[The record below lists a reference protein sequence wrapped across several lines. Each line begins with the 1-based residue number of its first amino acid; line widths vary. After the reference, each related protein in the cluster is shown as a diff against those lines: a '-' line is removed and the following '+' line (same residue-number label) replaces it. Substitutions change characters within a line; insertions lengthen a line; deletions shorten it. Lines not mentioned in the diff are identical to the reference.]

1 MPDYKLK
8 NGSIL
13 SEEDL
18 LELAQDNGMTLEEFL
33 EANKDSF
40 ENIEGQEDPTLGLN
54 ERRYINLPGGKTV
67 YEDDYMSTTAG
78 KTVKYPKTTRQP
90 AREVTFPGTFEE
102 YAAMPGIEQQI
113 QIEDLSLAADL
124 GTITKPEDRISKAK
138 KEAQAASD
146 AVTID
151 TIPIDQVADKYFGI
165 QFAPKKII
173 QVQTG
178 GIDGRTMMPQSVV
191 DEDKLEEYLEDK
203 YPLYQQYKET
213 GSFDYKKNVP
223 ANILQE
229 IINENKDRSRQT
241 VIGRLSKEDQD
252 ILTTRVTDIEGSNAP
267 AYEIKRQ
274 QAKDEVI
281 YEREYGEELVA
292 PITRDGV
299 YYAPTSLNVL
309 EDERYKKLIG
319 FQKSKYKKDFESVQE
334 ILTPDFEEQLNAFEE
349 DQEKYINALNNLTT
363 DTPVEEINALFT
375 EGNRLMEL
383 SNLVQEVQYKASK
396 LSKQSENLELTDQ
409 EAAAL
414 VKDYSA
420 TNAIMHKL
428 EEAIIAPGAILGAKG
443 LKWLYNANY
452 LGQNEGTP
460 LWVSQLE
467 KTAIDY
473 NQYLREE
480 GQYKFPLPKI
490 SEDNST
496 TWEYTK
502 DLLIQNS
509 PSIGVQTLLAF
520 GPQMIPVTQGIYFVM
535 EGGGKIAEMEIA
547 QRTAQDSLNYID
559 GLLSSNDLSNVERAR
574 LLSERE
580 RYETALNY
588 DEWDKFIL
596 GTSYGAIAGYAER
609 IGNTFLFK
617 NLGKMG
623 RSIGTSKFEKLL
635 GYGRPARALA
645 RTTGIGVAVG
655 SQVGIEQI
663 EETATLL
670 GQNFM
675 DIAVLGENKSLFE
688 GLNKEFFINV
698 GVSTLAIQGGAVA
711 NNVKASLLSEST
723 TSRERREFAKMRQE
737 IFDLKSQMDDPRT
750 TPDQKRILE
759 DKIKQKQKRVAD
771 QYSVSLGTLSIL
783 SQEELD
789 ELGDI
794 NMRLREISRE
804 ANSLGVQ
811 DETGNYGKNRIKE
824 LNNQYNDL
832 LNQRDG
838 LLNEAKQRE
847 AGLDEDAYKNLNP
860 DQQFALGYYTFA
872 DNLAKNTK
880 GVKYRRLKGSESE
893 NAAEIEGILAND
905 KNLTQQQKNEL
916 ISAALLKVNGVNDYG
931 YAFVFDNVV
940 QGTIAN
946 ENASQFSR
954 MLASVSPLHE
964 IGHSFIK
971 AKGVIKNDKLVS
983 NNAERVTT
991 GLINY
996 LQQEKDSNNISEENY
1011 NKAIDRLNE
1020 YTELNEGQVDVD
1032 ELFQLITDLQNTGL
1046 LKKSG
1051 ISKIFGIK
1059 NLVNSV
1065 LKNFFGNNSTLFKID
1080 SVDAALDYIANYR
1093 EAVRRG
1099 TKIQL
1104 PPEEEKLLKKSLSSG
1119 NMVVM
1124 SESQLKKVKENLDK
1138 LGRDEDG
1145 KFDKDKF
1152 NPENP
1157 VILNALPGMIIAQAT
1172 KRAIKGLQFD
1182 MGELVQETLLQLILR
1197 KDIAKFDG
1205 TKNDSLYG
1213 YLNKFINWRIKDAFN
1228 ANPSIVTNFGE
1239 ASMEDLTAQFSQ
1251 EEAEDVVTRQEAEVK
1266 DVPRTPGLANTIS
1279 FANRL
1284 NKMQP
1289 GLINNE
1295 VRDNI
1300 FKALDKFLNT
1310 QEGINSIKLTTRLD
1324 WQKSD
1329 TNQATDNNGNK
1340 LFTNVFG
1347 EVITQREREALPAN
1361 EKEKFEALMNQKL
1374 TLQPEEQKAFREMLS
1389 KFLEQELTKYLQK
1402 EIIAPPRSPR
1412 FKNLVESSFELYKII
1427 PQQFLNDRIE
1437 SWIQPKLDENG
1448 KQMRETV
1455 ATAGEYGGAKGNPIF
1470 ERKKITKEEW
1480 ENYWLAPGKAAS
1492 SQGKLKERFAALIA
1506 QEYGKDLLIEF
1517 LNDENKLET
1526 FLSQQ
1531 KLPSINQLDNLG
1543 VQLVTAL
1550 QRDPGAFKVK
1560 YSLSSEYA
1568 GAVIANMDDLVKA
1581 SEKLFKSGKLNIT
1594 ELKKAFAKIFGNQLP
1609 QEAINGLAKLF
1620 RSQYK
1625 DRRKIAYNYKRIKAL
1640 DEEARVQSI
1649 KEALVYKGFGS
1660 FGKVLQFYHDQG
1672 VSITSYRT
1680 YGDERVLNDDL
1691 YFGSTNKQHVTNLV
1705 QDMLDNNVFT
1715 IEEVWQYLGDGLR
1728 SGTGSTV
1735 FENNQDLYDAF
1746 ETAFD
1751 EAGIILNKKTN
1762 KFEFKESKVEL
1773 SRVSV
1778 TQVINGRAMMKAVL
1792 QNQSTAYTTYQ
1803 QNAANARIQLE
1814 KIITRLE
1821 ARIANAKTKD
1831 DKEAILHSAAVF
1843 FVSQSGASNG
1853 LLRKIAELTHFET
1866 GVSAENAMFEHML
1879 PANVVVMLIGDRL
1892 NKKLTKAEFDAIIEN
1907 GAKGVLTDKNT
1918 TEKIVN
1924 MFFKNNMPM
1933 NVDIRSANFDAY
1945 ARYRN
1950 SMVAPILQGKTL
1962 QGLAENETI
1971 VFASAPHINSAEQ
1984 IIKSR
1989 EKQKA
1994 RSRKKYSLN
2003 TDDIV
2008 DFNPM
2013 RSPLSPDAKVVDW
2026 TSNPIKIG
2034 PLQDDQAYV
2043 MYLAAAKTSGGQNY
2057 LMFNFTLQEGEA
2069 NYSTKLEGNFAEKNI
2084 NPFRLFAT
2092 VGNSVIHFLENNRE
2106 FEGIE
2111 FSASGDS
2118 RIRLYDRLA
2127 KLLAKKLGWNLDTE
2141 DITIA
2146 ADRYEGDEEYVAK
2159 DYYISKPKAKYSL
2172 SDLDKDFNLII
2183 EDKFGVEEF
2192 KRFSQVVGKRR
2203 GAKVDKF
2210 NLKNWWFPPSA
2221 EDFMGLMYDLLA
2233 KGAKGDAQKQWV
2245 VDNLVI
2251 PYTHGIAQIDKARQS
2266 IKRTYRNLL
2275 AENKGITKLLQQ
2287 KIEDGD
2293 YTFDQAIRVY
2303 IWNKQGDEIAG
2314 LSERDRNKLVAI
2326 VEESQE
2332 LKDFINVLMALPNL
2346 SKGWPKPGEFWDTQT
2361 ILSDLNGLTE
2371 KTNRKE
2377 FLAQFIEN
2385 VDVVFSEQN
2394 MNKLRATVGNN
2405 WVEAMQ
2411 DILYRMKNGTNRPS
2425 GSNRI
2430 VNAWNNW
2437 VNRSIGAIMFF
2448 NRRSAVLQTLSTVNF
2463 INWSDNNPIKA
2474 AAAFANQKQYWKD
2487 FAYIFNSDKLKERRG
2502 GLRMDVSEAEIAN
2515 QAETSKGDP
2524 GAILSYLLKIGFSLT
2539 QIADSFA
2546 ISSGGATFYRNRIN
2560 TYLKEGLTQKEAE
2573 EKAWSD
2579 FSRIS
2584 DETQQSS
2591 DPMLIS
2597 QEQASVLGR
2606 LVLAFQNTSA
2616 QYTRRGRKGIRDL
2629 IMGRGDFKTNLS
2641 VSIYYLAVQNI
2652 IFNALQN
2659 ALFTFIPGFDDEPED
2674 ETLTEAELE
2683 RKQQK
2688 DAATWAR
2695 AINGTLD
2702 TILRGMGVR
2711 GAAIATLKNTIMKYY
2726 EQEEKDPFFKDNAQ
2740 VVLEALNISPPIG
2753 SKARKLYNGLR
2764 TRDFEK
2770 DVIKERGFDLFI
2782 DGKFKPSPIYSVIGN
2797 IAAAVANVPL
2807 DRAYDETVAI
2817 AEAFDARN
2825 SEWQRLAL
2833 GLGYKT
2839 WTVGAKF
2846 EEEDLIKE
2854 RARALRKAAGIEK
2867 AKQTR
2872 AENKRKKDST
2882 ARALN
2887 KKMLKEL
2894 TPDEYLKWWREQNRK
2909 KRQEKLDKKN
2919 KK

>member
-8 NGSIL
+8 NGATL

-18 LELAQDNGMTLEEFL
+18 LELAQDNGMTPEEFL

-67 YEDDYMSTTAG
+67 YEDNYMSTTAG

-113 QIEDLSLAADL
+113 QIEDLSLAADV

-191 DEDKLEEYLEDK
+191 DEDKLEEYLQDK

-229 IINENKDRSRQT
+229 IINENKDRSRET
-241 VIGRLSKEDQD
+241 VVGRLSKEDQD

-334 ILTPDFEEQLNAFEE
+334 ILTPEFEEQLNAFEQ

-473 NQYLREE
+473 NQYLREY

-596 GTSYGAIAGYAER
+596 GASYGAIAGYAER
-609 IGNTFLFK
+609 IGASFLFR
-617 NLGKMG
+617 NIGRMG
-623 RSIGTSKFEKLL
+623 RSIGRTRFEKLL
-635 GYGRPARALA
+635 GYGRPARVLA
-645 RTTGIGVAVG
+645 RTTGVGVAVG
-655 SQVGIEQI
+655 SQVGIEQL
-663 EETATLL
+663 EETITLL
-670 GQNFM
+670 GHNFM
-675 DIAVLGENKSLFE
+675 DISVLGDNRSLFE

-698 GVSTLAIQGGAVA
+698 GVSTLAIQGGAVG
-711 NNVKASLLSEST
+711 NNVRASLLSEST
-723 TSRERREFAKMRQE
+723 TSRERRAFAKMRQE

-750 TPDQKRILE
+750 TPEQKRILE
-759 DKIKQKQKRVAD
+759 DKIKQKQKHVAD
-771 QYSVSLGTLSIL
+771 QYSVSLSTLSIL

-847 AGLDEDAYKNLNP
+847 AGLDENTYKNLNP

-880 GVKYRRLKGSESE
+880 GVKYRRLKGSIAE
-893 NAAEIEGILAND
+893 NVAEIEGILAND

-916 ISAALLKVNGVNDYG
+916 ISAAIPQIDEQGYLRGVNGVNDYG

-946 ENASQFSR
+946 ENASQFGR
-954 MLASVSPLHE
+954 MLAAVSPLHE

-971 AKGVIKNDKLVS
+971 VKGVIKNDKLVS

-1011 NKAIDRLNE
+1011 GKAIDRLNE
-1020 YTELNEGQVDVD
+1020 YTKRNKGQVDID

-1051 ISKIFGIK
+1051 MANMFGIK
-1059 NLVNSV
+1059 NLVNSI
-1065 LKNFFGNNSTLFKID
+1065 LKNGFGNNSTLFKID

-1093 EAVRRG
+1093 KAVRRG

-1119 NMVVM
+1119 NMVPM
-1124 SESQLKKVKENLDK
+1124 SESQLAKVKENLDK
-1138 LGRDEDG
+1138 LGRDNEG
-1145 KFDKDKF
+1145 VFDKTKF

-1157 VILNALPGMIIAQAT
+1157 VILNALPGMIIAQAK

-1182 MGELVQETLLQLILR
+1182 MGELVQETLYQLILR
-1197 KDIAKFDG
+1197 KDIDKFDG

-1213 YLNKFINWRIKDAFN
+1213 YLNKFIKWRIGDAFN
-1228 ANPSIVTNFGE
+1228 ANPSIVTDFGE
-1239 ASMEDLTAQFSQ
+1239 ASMEDLTTQFSQ
-1251 EEAEDVVTRQEAEVK
+1251 EEAEDVVTQQEAEVK

-1310 QEGINSIKLTTRLD
+1310 QEGINGIKLTTRLD

-1374 TLQPEEQKAFREMLS
+1374 TLQPEEQKDLRAMLN

-1427 PQQFLNDRIE
+1427 PQSFLNDRIE
-1437 SWIQPKLDENG
+1437 SWIQPKLGPDG

-1455 ATAGEYGGAKGNPIF
+1455 AEAGEYGGAKGNPIF
-1470 ERKKITKEEW
+1470 ERKEITKEEW

-1517 LNDENKLET
+1517 LNDESKLEM

-1531 KLPSINQLDNLG
+1531 KLPSVNQLDNLG
-1543 VQLVTAL
+1543 VQLITAL
-1550 QRDPGAFKVK
+1550 ERDPGAFKVK

-1568 GAVIANMDDLVKA
+1568 NVVIANIDDLVKA
-1581 SEKLFKSGKLNIT
+1581 SEKLVRSRKFNKT
-1594 ELKKAFAKIFGNQLP
+1594 ELEKAFTKVFGNQIP
-1609 QEAINGLAKLF
+1609 KEAIAGVAKFF

-1625 DRRKIAYNYKRIKAL
+1625 ERRQISYKYKGIKAL
-1640 DEEARVQSI
+1640 DEKGRIQSI
-1649 KEALVYKGFGS
+1649 QEALVYKAFGN
-1660 FGKVLQFYHDQG
+1660 FGKVLQFYHNEG
-1672 VSITSYRT
+1672 GSITSYFKYKDGRT
-1680 YGDERVLNDDL
+1680 LNDKV
-1691 YFGSTNKQHVTNLV
+1691 YVGKVTNKQHVTNLV
-1705 QDMLDNNVFT
+1705 QDMLDNNLFT

-1746 ETAFD
+1746 KDDFR
-1751 EAGIILNKKTN
+1751 EAGIILNKKN
-1762 KFEFKESKVEL
+1762 KFERDGVEL
-1773 SRVSV
+1773 SRVNL
-1778 TQVINGRAMMKAVL
+1778 TQAINGPAMMKAVL
-1792 QNQSTAYTTYQ
+1792 QNQSTAYTAYQ

-1821 ARIANAKTKD
+1821 TRIANAETKD
-1831 DKEAILHSAAVF
+1831 DKDAILHSAAVF

-1866 GVSAENAMFEHML
+1866 GVNAKNAMFEHML
-1879 PANVVVMLIGDRL
+1879 PANVVVMLIGDIL
-1892 NKKLTKAEFDAIIEN
+1892 NGKFTKAEFDAIIEN

-1918 TEKIVN
+1918 TEKVVN

-1933 NVDIRSANFDAY
+1933 DVDVRSDNFDAY

-1962 QGLAENETI
+1962 QGLAGNETI
-1971 VFASAPHINSAEQ
+1971 VFAEAPHINSAKQVIE
-1984 IIKSR
+1984 SR
-1989 EKQKA
+1989 EKQKD

-2008 DFNPM
+2008 DFNPLE
-2013 RSPLSPDAKVVDW
+2013 SGLFPDSKTTEWYSD
-2026 TSNPIKIG
+2026 PIKIG
-2034 PLQDDQAYV
+2034 PLQDDQAYM
-2043 MYLAAAKTSGGQNY
+2043 MYLSVTQRNDGQPY
-2057 LMFNFTLQEGEA
+2057 LMFNFTLYDGEHQH
-2069 NYSTKLEGNFAEKNI
+2069 STALEGNFAGKSI
-2084 NPFRLFAT
+2084 NPFRLFGT
-2092 VGNSVIHFLENNRE
+2092 IGNSVIHFLENNRE
-2106 FEGIE
+2106 FEGLE
-2111 FSASGDS
+2111 FSGSGNS
-2118 RIRLYDRLA
+2118 RIRLYNRLA
-2127 KLLAKKLGWNLDTE
+2127 EMLAKKLGWNLDTE

-2146 ADRYEGDEEYVAK
+2146 ADDDGNDVEYLAK

-2172 SDLDKDFNLII
+2172 SSLDKDFNLII
-2183 EDKFGVEEF
+2183 EDKFGIEEY

-2203 GAKVDKF
+2203 GAKIDKF

-2221 EDFMGLMYDLLA
+2221 EDFMGLMYDVLA
-2233 KGAKGDAQKQWV
+2233 KGTKGDAQKQWI

-2303 IWNKQGDEIAG
+2303 MWNKQGDEIAG

-2326 VEESQE
+2326 VEGSQE
-2332 LKDFINVLMALPNL
+2332 LKDFISVLMSLPNL
-2346 SKGWPKPGEFWDTQT
+2346 SKGWPKPSEYWDAQT
-2361 ILSDLNGLTE
+2361 ILSDLNNLTE

-2385 VDVVFSEQN
+2385 ADVVFSEQN
-2394 MNKLRATVGNN
+2394 MNKLRAAVGNN
-2405 WVEAMQ
+2405 WVEAME

-2502 GLRMDVSEAEIAN
+2502 GLRTDVSEAEIAN
-2515 QAETSKGDP
+2515 QADLSKGDP

-2546 ISSGGATFYRNRIN
+2546 IASGGATFYRNRIN
-2560 TYLKEGLTQKEAE
+2560 TYVKEGLTQKEAE

-2629 IMGRGDFKTNLS
+2629 ITGRGDFKTNLS
-2641 VSIYYLAVQNI
+2641 VSIYYLAVQNVL
-2652 IFNALQN
+2652 FNALQN

-2695 AINGTLD
+2695 AINGSLD

-2770 DVIKERGFDLFI
+2770 DVIEERGFDLFI

-2797 IAAAVANVPL
+2797 IAAAAANIPL
-2807 DRAYDETVAI
+2807 DRVYDETVAI
-2817 AEAFDARN
+2817 AEAFDSRN

-2854 RARALRKAAGIEK
+2854 RAAALRKAAGIEK
-2867 AKQTR
+2867 AKETR
-2872 AENKRKKDST
+2872 KKNKRKADSLEVIKRYNETKDLT
-2882 ARALN
+2882 A
-2887 KKMLKEL
+2887 
-2894 TPDEYLKWWREQNRK
+2894 DEYIEYVRMELLKK
-2909 KRQEKLDKKN
+2909 KKK
-2919 KK
+2919 